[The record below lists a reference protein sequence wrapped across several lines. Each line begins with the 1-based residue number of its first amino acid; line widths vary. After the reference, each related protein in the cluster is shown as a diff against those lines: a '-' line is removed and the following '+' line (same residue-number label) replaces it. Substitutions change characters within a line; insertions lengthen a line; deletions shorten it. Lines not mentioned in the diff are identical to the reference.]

1 MYKQWPWF
9 RETIDLITMIIS
21 KTDFSISKNYDDQL
35 VDKTEG
41 LMKLGEEVRG
51 KLVLTR
57 ESVLQVTESKDFVG
71 AHSALIRASSTIR
84 HPYVDPVNENQAEQL
99 KRIRANEK
107 RDDFTTEEAEQNEIL
122 KDALIVSINAVA
134 QGMRNSG

>member
-1 MYKQWPWF
+1 
-9 RETIDLITMIIS
+9 
-21 KTDFSISKNYDDQL
+21 
-35 VDKTEG
+35 
-41 LMKLGEEVRG
+41 
-51 KLVLTR
+51 
-57 ESVLQVTESKDFVG
+57 
-71 AHSALIRASSTIR
+71 
-84 HPYVDPVNENQAEQL
+84 VDPVNVIQAELL